1 MQVIKSMSK
10 NSQIFFLFS
19 VVSALAFGIDIAS
32 HQTYNLSEL
41 FMLRTNV
48 IEIIGT
54 YGFNFNPKNPM
65 YYYLKYIVPILEYG
79 YIYILSSLLIKFL
92 IFTSVYK
99 VSATIIDKD
108 LALLTT
114 IIFILAYLPHSHGVV
129 EIGFWKEL
137 GFFPAVI
144 SSLMTILGLNNFM
157 KGNHFTSGFQFS
169 LSVLFHP
176 IYGFCALGFLS
187 LGFLIMLI
195 KNKGKDHMLGILSG
209 FVMILLSIGYIAFFR
224 MSVGIDTLITHDIVE
239 WYNFSIFTD
248 SEDVSLLSTLKDY
261 GYLMVPLF
269 LSGLYTSVR
278 QKEYGNIEI
287 LTIGSLI
294 FTIFCLSIEIF
305 HSFGIFFDKFSE
317 LFIASQFRRGIW
329 ITSMFSL
336 LAVFKYFFINKENI
350 FKNNSHVILIVFSIA
365 TYLFPSVFSV
375 LIASI
380 LICIVFRNLISFLL
394 LLLSSF
400 MVLLYYTYGDFD
412 GTWQIKTMFFGFCFT
427 AIVIGGYLS
436 ILFKTDKPL
445 IRLSKLILSSLC
457 ILFISQGL
465 LKSSLIESASVL
477 TSNGAFKKTNMQKV
491 SAYLKIFPFDQ
502 YLDQCMQKVSNKN
515 GNEKIQL
522 PINGLRNTKNALFS
536 FPQVFGYYNPMYS
549 RKDYQ
554 EAKNKLES
562 IFGRDIVGDFLSA
575 NKYYNKEI
583 MNEYFLK
590 AYNRLSEK
598 QLILLRDEENLRF
611 YIANNQR
618 SSMGK
623 ALICNSK
630 NYFVYDLSLIS

>member
-1 MQVIKSMSK
+1 MSR

-19 VVSALAFGIDIAS
+19 VISALAFGIDIAS

-41 FMLRTNV
+41 FMLRTNAS
-48 IEIIGT
+48 EILGT

-65 YYYLKYIVPILEYG
+65 YYYLIYIVPILEYG
-79 YIYILSSLLIKFL
+79 YIYILSSILIKFL
-92 IFTSVYK
+92 IFTSIYK
-99 VSATIIDKD
+99 VSATLIDKD

-114 IIFILAYLPHSHGVV
+114 IIFILAYLAHSHGVV

-144 SSLMTILGLNNFM
+144 SSLMTILGLNNFL

-176 IYGFCALGFLS
+176 LYGFCALSFLS
-187 LGFLIMLI
+187 LGFLMMLI

-224 MSVGIDTLITHDIVE
+224 ISGGMGTLITHDFVE
-239 WYNFSIFTD
+239 WYNFSIYTD
-248 SEDVSLLSTLKDY
+248 PADVSLLSTLKDY
-261 GYLMVPLF
+261 GYLMFPLF
-269 LSGLYTSVR
+269 LGGLYTSVR

-294 FTIFCLSIEIF
+294 FTIVCLSIEIF
-305 HSFGIFFDKFSE
+305 HFFGIFFEKFSE

-336 LAVFKYFFINKENI
+336 LAIFKYIYINKGNI
-350 FKNNSHVILIVFSIA
+350 SKNNSHVMLVVFSIA

-380 LICIVFRNLISFLL
+380 LLFVVFRNLISSVLL
-394 LLLSSF
+394 FLSSF
-400 MVLLYYTYGDFD
+400 MVLLHYSYGDFD
-412 GTWQIKTMFFGFCFT
+412 GTWQIKTMFYGFVFT
-427 AIVIGGYLS
+427 AIVISGYLS
-436 ILFKTDKPL
+436 ILFQTDKPL

-465 LKSSLIESASVL
+465 LKSSLIETASVL
-477 TSNGAFKKTNMQKV
+477 TSNGTFKKTDMQKV
-491 SAYLKIFPFDQ
+491 STYLKLFPFDQ
-502 YLDQCMQKVSNKN
+502 YLDQCMQNVSNKN

-536 FPQVFGYYNPMYS
+536 FPQVFGYYNPIYS
-549 RKDYQ
+549 RRDYQ
-554 EAKNKLES
+554 ESKNKLES
-562 IFGRDIVGDFLSA
+562 IFGRDIAEDFLSA
-575 NKYYNKEI
+575 NESYNKEI

-611 YIANNQR
+611 YLANNQR

-630 NYFVYDLSLIS
+630 EYFVYDLSLIS